1 MASSAKMGKRVI
13 SQNELRRIM
22 NEQKKKL
29 TQSVKKIESPLA
41 KYSAR
46 GQLSCI
52 LCDAPVKNEG
62 LWTAHLASK
71 EHLANIAAAKRKKAE
86 AEKRTAP
93 PATFAVPPEKKAKT
107 GAAAVAAS
115 SSAIPADFF
124 DSDTK
129 PVAIKVEKQE
139 RMDAPQ
145 KVKENK
151 IESTKKNTVLKSSQS
166 DSEAPEDANEVL
178 PEGFFDDPK
187 LDAKV
192 RNVEYRDP
200 VEEEWE
206 KFMKAMKEESEQ
218 SHQIIQD
225 DQEESTAERQLE
237 EIDEQMRNWSRV
249 LDLEKKKEEVDIK
262 TAAADSIKK
271 EHSSD
276 SESDVNEDFDEFLD
290 WRSKHS

>member
-1 MASSAKMGKRVI
+1 MASSAKMGKKVI

-93 PATFAVPPEKKAKT
+93 PATFAVPPEKKVKT
-107 GAAAVAAS
+107 GAPAVAAS

-139 RMDAPQ
+139 RMEALQ
-145 KVKENK
+145 KVKEDN
-151 IESTKKNTVLKSSQS
+151 IESTKKNTVLKSPQS
-166 DSEAPEDANEVL
+166 SSEAPEDPKEVL

-206 KFMKAMKEESEQ
+206 KFMKTMKEESEQ

-276 SESDVNEDFDEFLD
+276 SESDVDEDFDEFLD